1 MSRLEKIEARL
12 AEIEK
17 ELNADEAEEKDEAEL
32 DKLEEEVRSLKK
44 EKTDIL
50 ERAKKRSALEKEIA
64 EGRSGVDVTE
74 SMFAGVLG
82 GKNEMQERTFDAS
95 SKEFRSA
102 WAKNLMGQELNEVEK
117 RAYTQVGAAVPTEV
131 ADQFF
136 EKMKKLA
143 PMLDEITLLRVA
155 GNVKFYAEGT
165 RDAASKHTENAAVSA
180 ANDATVSV
188 TLGGFEFVKVIS
200 ISKSAQLMSVS
211 AFETWIVDMLA
222 GDIAR
227 AIDNYI
233 INDATNG
240 IAAITF
246 TTGTTQI
253 EATAAYTYNDIMN
266 LIALLPAAYDAEA
279 KFLVNKKVLWGSIR
293 GIVDSNK
300 RPIFD
305 PESKTLCGYPVVED
319 DYVPGTNKDLY
330 LGRWKD
336 IVGNLSQDVVVD
348 KSEQSGFLRAAIDYR
363 GFAVFDSKPAKT
375 DGIVRLTTK
384 SA

>member
-1 MSRLEKIEARL
+1 MTRLEKIETRL

-17 ELNADEAEEKDEAEL
+17 ELNSEEVESKSEEDL
-32 DKLEEEVRSLKK
+32 NKMEEEVRSLQTERTQILNAASKRASI
-44 EKTDIL
+44 EK
-50 ERAKKRSALEKEIA
+50 AIA
-64 EGRSGVDVTE
+64 EGKIGTDITDQI
-74 SMFAGVLG
+74 MG
-82 GKNEMQERTFDAS
+82 GNTKMEERKFDAS
-95 SKEFRSA
+95 SKEYRSA
-102 WAKNLMGQELNEVEK
+102 WAKSLMGQELTEVEK
-117 RAYTQVGAAVPTEV
+117 RAYAQVDAAIPTEV

-155 GNVKFYAEGT
+155 GNIKFYAEGV
-165 RDAASKHTENAAVSA
+165 RDTAGKHVENAAVA
-180 ANDATVSV
+180 DANDKIVSV
-188 TLGGFEFVKVIS
+188 TLTGYEFMKVIS
-200 ISKSAQLMSVS
+200 ISKSAQAMSVA
-211 AFETWIVDMLA
+211 AFEKWIVDMLA

-233 INDATNG
+233 INDEANG
-240 IAAITF
+240 IAAIEF
-246 TTGTTQI
+246 ADGVNQI
-253 EATAAYTYNDIMN
+253 KATAAYTYNNIMD

-279 KFLVNKKVLWGSIR
+279 KFLVNKKVLWSSIR

-319 DYVPGTNKDLY
+319 DYVDAANKDLY

-336 IVGNLSQDVVVD
+336 IVGNLSQDVTVD
-348 KSEQSGFLRAAIDYR
+348 KSDQSGFLRGAIDYR

-375 DGIVRLTTK
+375 DGIVRLTTG
-384 SA
+384 A

>member
-1 MSRLEKIEARL
+1 MTRLEKIEARL
-12 AEIEK
+12 DEIEK
-17 ELNADEAEEKDEAEL
+17 ELNSEEVEEKDEAEL
-32 DKLEEEVRSLKK
+32 DKMEEEVRSLKA
-44 EKTDIL
+44 EKTAIL

-64 EGRSGVDVTE
+64 EGKIGVDVTPN
-74 SMFAGVLG
+74 MFKG
-82 GKNEMQERTFDAS
+82 GKEEMQERTFDAS

-102 WAKNLMGQELNEVEK
+102 WAKTLMGQELNEVEK
-117 RAYTQVGAAVPTEV
+117 RAYDQAGAAIPTEV

-165 RDAASKHTENAAVSA
+165 RNAASKHAENAPVSA

-188 TLGGFEFVKVIS
+188 TLGGFEFMKVIS
-200 ISKSAQLMSVS
+200 ISKSAQLMSIS
-211 AFETWIVDMLA
+211 AFEAWIVDMLA

-227 AIDNYI
+227 AIDDYI

-240 IAAITF
+240 ISAIEF
-246 TTGTTQI
+246 ADDHKV
-253 EATAAYTYNDIMN
+253 EATAAYTYNNIME
-266 LIALLPAAYDAEA
+266 LIAALPAAYDAEA

-305 PESKTLCGYPVVED
+305 PESKTICGYPVIED
-319 DYVPGTNKDLY
+319 DYVPVEGKPVY

-336 IVGNLSQDVVVD
+336 IVGNLSQDVAVERD
-348 KSEQSGFLRAAIDYR
+348 EHSGFLRGAIDYR
-363 GFAVFDSKPAKT
+363 GFAVFDSKPAKK
-375 DGIVRLTTK
+375 DGIVRLTTT
-384 SA
+384 A

>member
-1 MSRLEKIEARL
+1 MTRLEKIEARL

-17 ELNADEAEEKDEAEL
+17 ELNSDEVESKTDEEL
-32 DKLEEEVRSLKK
+32 DKVEEEVRSLQAERTQILNAANKRASI
-44 EKTDIL
+44 EK
-50 ERAKKRSALEKEIA
+50 AIA
-64 EGRSGVDVTE
+64 EGRIGTDITDQI
-74 SMFAGVLG
+74 MG
-82 GKNEMQERTFDAS
+82 GNTKMEERKFDAS
-95 SKEFRSA
+95 SKEYRSA
-102 WAKNLMGQELNEVEK
+102 WAKSLMGQELTEVEK
-117 RAYTQVGAAVPTEV
+117 RAYAQVGAAIPTEV

-155 GNVKFYAEGT
+155 GNIKFYAEGV
-165 RDAASKHTENAAVSA
+165 RDTAGKHTENSAVSA
-180 ANDATVSV
+180 ANDKIVSV
-188 TLGGFEFVKVIS
+188 SLGGYEFMKVIS
-200 ISKSAQLMSVS
+200 ISKSAQAMSVA
-211 AFETWIVDMLA
+211 AFEKWIVDMLA

-233 INDATNG
+233 INDGTNG
-240 IAAITF
+240 IAAIAF
-246 TTGTTQI
+246 VDGTTQI
-253 EATAAYTYNDIMN
+253 KATAAYTYNNIMD

-279 KFLVNKKVLWGSIR
+279 KFLVNKKVLWSSIR

-319 DYVPGTNKDLY
+319 DYVDAANKDLY

-336 IVGNLSQDVVVD
+336 IVGNLSQDVTVD
-348 KSEQSGFLRAAIDYR
+348 KSDQSGFLRGAIDYR

-375 DGIVRLTTK
+375 DGIVRLTTG
-384 SA
+384 A

>member
-1 MSRLEKIEARL
+1 MTRLEKIEARL

-17 ELNADEAEEKDEAEL
+17 ELNSEEAEAKTEEEL
-32 DKLEEEVRSLKK
+32 DEMEAEVRSLQTERTSILNAA
-44 EKTDIL
+44 EK
-50 ERAKKRSALEKEIA
+50 RASLEKSIA
-64 EGRSGVDVTE
+64 EGKVTGVDIT
-74 SMFAGVLG
+74 SNSFNG
-82 GKNEMQERTFDAS
+82 GKTEMQERTFDAS

-102 WAKNLMGQELNEVEK
+102 WAKNLMGQELTDIEK
-117 RAYTQVGAAVPTEV
+117 RAYTQANAAIPTEV

-155 GNVKFYAEGT
+155 GNVKFFAEGT
-165 RDAASKHTENAAVSA
+165 RNAATKHTENAAVNSA
-180 ANDATVSV
+180 TDAMVSV
-188 TLGGFEFVKVIS
+188 TLGGFEFMKVIS
-200 ISKSAQLMSVS
+200 ISKSAKAMSVS

-227 AIDNYI
+227 AIDDYI
-233 INDATNG
+233 INDSTNG

-246 TTGTTQI
+246 ATGTTQI

-266 LIALLPAAYDAEA
+266 LIALLPAAYDPEA
-279 KFLVNKKVLWGSIR
+279 KFLVNKKTLWGSVR

-305 PESKTLCGYPVVED
+305 PEAKTICGYPVIVD
-319 DYVPGTNKDLY
+319 DYVSATNKDVY
-330 LGRWKD
+330 LGKWKD
-336 IVGNLSQDVVVD
+336 IVGNLSEDVTVE
-348 KSEQSGFLRAAIDYR
+348 SNANSGFTRGAIDYR

-384 SA
+384 ATS

>member
-17 ELNADEAEEKDEAEL
+17 ELNSEDVENKTDEEL
-32 DKLEEEVRSLKK
+32 EQMEEEVRSLQTERKTILDAATK
-44 EKTDIL
+44 RASIEK
-50 ERAKKRSALEKEIA
+50 AIA
-64 EGRSGVDVTE
+64 EGRMGVDVTPN
-74 SMFAGVLG
+74 LIG
-82 GKNEMQERTFDAS
+82 GNDKMETRTFDAS

-102 WAKNLMGQELNEVEK
+102 WAKTLMGQELTDIEK
-117 RAYTQVGAAVPTEV
+117 RAYSQANAAIPTEI
-131 ADQFF
+131 ANQFF

-155 GNVKFYAEGT
+155 GNVKFYAEGVRNT
-165 RDAASKHTENAAVSA
+165 AGKHTENAAVEA
-180 ANDATVSV
+180 AKDTMVSV
-188 TLGGFEFVKVIS
+188 TLGGFEFMKVIS
-200 ISKSAQLMSVS
+200 ISKSAQTMSVA

-227 AIDNYI
+227 AIDDYI
-233 INDATNG
+233 INDGTNG
-240 IAAITF
+240 IAAIEFKTDE
-246 TTGTTQI
+246 TQI
-253 EATAAYTYNDIMN
+253 EASAAYTYKNILD
-266 LIALLPAAYDAEA
+266 LVALLPAAYDAEA
-279 KFLVNKKVLWGSIR
+279 KFLVNKKVLWSDIR
-293 GIVDSNK
+293 GILDDQK

-319 DYVPGTNKDLY
+319 DNVKAANKDLY

-336 IVGNLSQDVVVD
+336 IVGNLSEDVAVE
-348 KSEQSGFLRAAIDYR
+348 KSDQSGFLRGAIDYR

-384 SA
+384 VAG